1 MVESWGNQGV
11 WPHLDCAQVS
21 VSPHGFAKRKICFSD
36 AVFGFARCS
45 QDNYLLS
52 ERDCIGETQPPAA
65 LVRADMLAGRWL
77 RAPINGMVPLI
88 LPVPLSMTMQ
98 NKPGA
103 KAHITPAGLMFLAI
117 TSLGWGFNWPVTKFL
132 LSELPPLTLRGST
145 GVIGAG
151 LLAVLAVMR
160 GQSLKVPRELWPRL
174 MLAAVLN
181 VMGWMVLMGLALL
194 WLPAS
199 EAALIAYTMPVWAS
213 LLAWIVLGERMT
225 SLRVLALAMAF
236 AGLAAIMGAN
246 GISASAAKLPGI
258 IMALGGSVGFALGT
272 VLAKKLP
279 LQLPPITAAAWQ
291 IGLGCFPVAVV
302 GFFIETSHWNAVT
315 NVGWLLVIYS
325 TVVQFCIAYVAW
337 FAALARLPAS
347 VAAIGTMAVPVIGL
361 PPRATALHE
370 PLGPGQI
377 AALVFT
383 LAGVVLAT
391 RS

>member
-1 MVESWGNQGV
+1 
-11 WPHLDCAQVS
+11 
-21 VSPHGFAKRKICFSD
+21 
-36 AVFGFARCS
+36 
-45 QDNYLLS
+45 
-52 ERDCIGETQPPAA
+52 
-65 LVRADMLAGRWL
+65 
-77 RAPINGMVPLI
+77 
-88 LPVPLSMTMQ
+88 
-98 NKPGA
+98 
-103 KAHITPAGLMFLAI
+103 MFLAI
-117 TSLGWGFNWPVTKFL
+117 TSLGWGFNWPVTKYL

-174 MLAAVLN
+174 VLAAVLN

-213 LLAWIVLGERMT
+213 MIAWPVLGERPT
-225 SLRVLALAMAF
+225 VLRAIALAMAF
-236 AGLAAIMGAN
+236 AGLAAIMGGN
-246 GISASAAKLPGI
+246 GISASAEKLPGI
-258 IMALGGSVGFALGT
+258 VMALAGSIGFALGT

-279 LQLPPITAAAWQ
+279 LTLPPITAAAWQ

-302 GFFIETSHWNAVT
+302 GLFIETSDWHAVS
-315 NVGWLLVIYS
+315 NIGWLLIIYS
-325 TVVQFCIAYVAW
+325 TVIQFCVAYVAW
-337 FAALARLPAS
+337 FAALTRLPAS
-347 VAAIGTMAVPVIGL
+347 VAAIGTMAVPVIGVV
-361 PPRATALHE
+361 ASAIALHE

-377 AALVFT
+377 AALIFT